1 MQTKRTRYQL
11 PHRSLVVWDKAVE
24 LVRGVSA
31 RRIGVAELRNQATR
45 AAISVGLNV
54 SEGAALEG
62 AARRR
67 HFCIARGSVC
77 EVAAAYELAA
87 AMGEGECEGIEMLCN
102 DIAAMLSGLMRRG

>member
-1 MQTKRTRYQL
+1 M
-11 PHRSLVVWDKAVE
+11 E
-24 LVRGVSA
+24 LVRLVSA
-31 RRIGVAELRNQATR
+31 RRIGVAELRNQAIR

-67 HFCIARGSVC
+67 HFCIARGSAS

-87 AMGEGECEGIEMLCN
+87 AMGEGEREDVETLCN
-102 DIAAMLSGLMRRG
+102 DIAAMLSGLMRGG